1 MYAYFVQLNLTK
13 TKLLK
18 ANHNTRNNPQ
28 LRCENS
34 LVTARNF
41 LRWILKKSQVG
52 FLKKLLAVQFHLGQD
67 FLAGVL
73 VHLDAEEYQDYK
85 ADSSQ

>member
-1 MYAYFVQLNLTK
+1 MLAVSKILKIESKSQHKKQSTVK
-13 TKLLK
+13 MRKLSGYCAK
-18 ANHNTRNNPQ
+18 FTQ
-28 LRCENS
+28 
-34 LVTARNF
+34 VDF
-41 LRWILKKSQVG
+41 KKSQVG

-67 FLAGVL
+67 FLAGIL